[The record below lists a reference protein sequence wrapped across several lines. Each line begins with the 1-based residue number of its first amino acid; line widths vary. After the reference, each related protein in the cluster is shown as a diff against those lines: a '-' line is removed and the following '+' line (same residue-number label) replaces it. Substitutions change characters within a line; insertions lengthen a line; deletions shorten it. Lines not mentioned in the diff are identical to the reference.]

1 MTNYFKSA
9 AFLAV
14 ALAGVACN
22 VENKEVI
29 PAQEH
34 SVIAVSLPSDI
45 TKTTL
50 GESVAD
56 RRSVY
61 WTDGDRL
68 SCNGTASAALSGVPA
83 ASQSASFTFAGALS
97 TPYKLLY
104 PASFYKNATTITL
117 PAVQTYA
124 DGSFASSTE
133 PLVGYSES
141 ETDPVTLNHL
151 CSIVQLRIKK
161 DAGVSLGT
169 IEKITFKGNDG
180 EQVVGDFTIDYAAGT
195 LAPASSAS
203 SDKVLEFTL
212 SQPLSESTALD
223 AFLVVPAGTYSS
235 GFTVVVED
243 NTHRTMTKTKSSSAT
258 LGVGKLARMTEFTF
272 VPSELSTEFDIADV
286 VEEVLPPDGY
296 NITGRVVDNS
306 GNPLENVVVSDG
318 LQSVRTMFDG
328 TFYMEST
335 VANVKFV
342 QISTPS
348 GYLPPVS
355 SGIPRFYK
363 AKADVTPVAGV
374 YNFGDFVLTPV
385 ANPDNYTLFITADPQ
400 PRASNLPLD
409 NVAYRSLR
417 ACESLYLDLQETA
430 ATISDRQVYGICLGD
445 LVHEDMDLMDTY
457 ATNLGTLGYPTY
469 NIIGNH
475 DNDPTKS
482 DDNASAWKFE
492 SLFGPRNYSF
502 NIGGIHFVVLDNLIM
517 KDNGSGRLT
526 NYDQGLT
533 DEIWTW
539 LQGDMAFIP
548 TTTTVMVCAHSP
560 MFKQESGS
568 ERTNSAKH
576 GGHTSSVDGPAFGY
590 GDLFDTYDEVHA
602 WAGHTHSTFNY
613 IYSGSH
619 RHKTIQVHT
628 LARST
633 GELWTNEYL
642 ANGTP
647 RGFTI
652 VEVKNG
658 SIDSWRFHPTK
669 YLKSNFH
676 GTYGQPSYDY
686 CDWNYSGTSP
696 MVAKMKD
703 TNADLDE
710 SYQIHVYTPSAYGDN
725 KIYANIFLWDRMWDV
740 PTISINGGAAVNMSQ
755 VENVDTVPAERT
767 GYDKANDEIMSF
779 YYANYSIL
787 RSAGYENS
795 PRGVPL
801 TMFRAPSEAPA
812 SGTAT
817 VSVTDRFGNVY
828 SRTVSW

>member
-1 MTNYFKSA
+1 MTNFFRITALA
-9 AFLAV
+9 AAV
-14 ALAGVACN
+14 LAGVACN
-22 VENKEVI
+22 LENKEVV
-29 PAQEH
+29 PGQDY
-34 SVIAVSLPSDI
+34 SVITVSLPSDI
-45 TKTTL
+45 SKTTL

-56 RRSVY
+56 KRSVY
-61 WTDGDRL
+61 WADGDQL
-68 SCNGTASAALSGVPA
+68 SCNGTASVALSGVPA
-83 ASQSASFTFAGALS
+83 ESQSASFTFPGVLS
-97 TPYKLLY
+97 TPYNLLY
-104 PASFYKNATTITL
+104 PASFYKNASTITL
-117 PAVQTYA
+117 PATQTYA
-124 DGSFASSTE
+124 AGSFATGTE
-133 PLVGYSES
+133 PLAGYTESES
-141 ETDPVTLNHL
+141 DPVTLNHL

-169 IEKITFKGNDG
+169 IEKITFKGNSG
-180 EQVVGDFTIDYAAGT
+180 EQVTGDFTINYAAGT
-195 LAPASSAS
+195 LTSASSADA
-203 SDKVLEFTL
+203 DKVLEYTL

-223 AFLVVPAGTYSS
+223 AFLVVPARIYSS
-235 GFTVVVED
+235 GFTVIIED
-243 NTHRTMTKTKSSSAT
+243 DAHRTMTKTKSSSAN
-258 LGVGKLARMTEFTF
+258 LAAGKLSRMTEFTF
-272 VPSELSTEFDIADV
+272 VPGSIATEFTIDDV
-286 VEEVLPPDGY
+286 IQEVIPLDGY
-296 NITGRVVDNS
+296 NITGRVVDNL

-318 LQSVRTMFDG
+318 IQSVKTMLDG
-328 TFYMEST
+328 SFYMTST
-335 VANVKFV
+335 VANVSFV
-342 QISTPS
+342 FVSSPS
-348 GYLPPVS
+348 GYMPPVVN
-355 SGIPRFYK
+355 GIPRFYK
-363 AKADVTPVAGV
+363 AKADVTPTDGI
-374 YNFGDFVLTPV
+374 YDFGDYVMTPV
-385 ANPDNYTLFITADPQ
+385 ANPDTFTLFITADPQ
-400 PRASNLPLD
+400 PRATDTSLD
-409 NVAYRSLR
+409 NVAYRSTR
-417 ACESLYLDLQETA
+417 ACEALYQDLTETA
-430 ATISDRQVYGICLGD
+430 ADISGRQVYGICLGD
-445 LVHEDMDLMDTY
+445 LVHENMDLMDTY
-457 ATNLGTLGYPTY
+457 ATALGTLGYPTY

-475 DNDPTKS
+475 DYDTTQA
-482 DDNASAWKFE
+482 DDDAGAWKFE

-517 KDNGSGRLT
+517 KDNGQGSLSA
-526 NYDQGLT
+526 YDQGLT
-533 DEIWTW
+533 DDIWTW

-560 MFKQESGS
+560 MFKQETGS

-602 WAGHTHSTFNY
+602 WAGHTHSTFNF

-669 YLKSNFH
+669 YLKSSFH
-676 GTYGQPSYDY
+676 GTHGQPSYDY
-686 CDWNYSGTSP
+686 CDWVYSGSSP
-696 MVAKMKD
+696 LVAKMKD

-710 SYQIHVYTPSAYGDN
+710 SYQMHVYTPSAYGDN
-725 KIYANIFLWDRMWDV
+725 KIYANVFLWDSLWNV
-740 PTISINGGAAVNMSQ
+740 PTISINGGAAVNMIQ
-755 VENVDTVPAERT
+755 VEDVNTSPENRT

-779 YYANYSIL
+779 YYANYSLL

-817 VSVTDRFGNVY
+817 VSVTDRFGSVY
-828 SRTVSW
+828 TRTISW